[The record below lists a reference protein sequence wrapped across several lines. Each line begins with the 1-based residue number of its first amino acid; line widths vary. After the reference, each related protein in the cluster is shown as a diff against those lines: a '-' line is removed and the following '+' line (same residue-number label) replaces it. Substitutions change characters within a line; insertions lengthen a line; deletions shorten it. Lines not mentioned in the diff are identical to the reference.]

1 MKRRRFLDHLWKTLA
16 GLFAAG
22 AALPALVFWWRS
34 PPTGDGEVWVDLGS
48 APKIPE
54 GEWLSKAFVYERRDR
69 WRIEQA
75 RELVYL
81 KRDGRSFRV
90 LSAVCPHTG
99 CLVKRSVSRS
109 RASGATVKGFT
120 CPCHKSFFDADGRS
134 VEGPSPRDLDELEW
148 KVEKRR
154 LKVRYQRF
162 RPGISETVVVEG

>member
-99 CLVKRSVSRS
+99 CLVKRREE
-109 RASGATVKGFT
+109 GFT
-120 CPCHKSFFDADGRS
+120 CPCHKSFFDAGGRS
-134 VEGPSPRDLDELEW
+134 VEGPSPRNLDELEW

-162 RPGISETVVVEG
+162 RPGISETVVLEG

>member
-1 MKRRRFLDHLWKTLA
+1 MHLNRRRFLDRLWQALA
-16 GLFAAG
+16 GVVAAG

-34 PPTGDGEVWVDLGS
+34 PLAGDSEVWVDLGS

-54 GEWLSKAFVYERRDR
+54 GEWLRKLFVYERRDR
-69 WRIEQA
+69 WRVEQA

-81 KRDGRSFRV
+81 KRDDRDFRV

-99 CLVKRSVSRS
+99 CLVKRRDE
-109 RASGATVKGFT
+109 GFT
-120 CPCHKSFFDADGRS
+120 CPCHKSFFDAEGKS

-154 LKVRYQRF
+154 LKVKYQRF
-162 RPGISETVVVEG
+162 RPGISEMVVLDG

>member
-1 MKRRRFLDHLWKTLA
+1 MNRRRFLDRLWLALA

-34 PPTGDGEVWVDLGS
+34 PPAGDGVETWVDLGS

-54 GEWLSKAFVYERRDR
+54 GEWLSRPFVFERRDR
-69 WRIEQA
+69 WRLEQA

-99 CLVKRSVSRS
+99 CLVKRRD
-109 RASGATVKGFT
+109 AGFT
-120 CPCHKSFFDADGRS
+120 CPCHKSFFDAEGRS
-134 VEGPSPRDLDELEW
+134 VEGPSPRNLDELEW

-162 RPGISETVVVEG
+162 RPGTSETVVLEG